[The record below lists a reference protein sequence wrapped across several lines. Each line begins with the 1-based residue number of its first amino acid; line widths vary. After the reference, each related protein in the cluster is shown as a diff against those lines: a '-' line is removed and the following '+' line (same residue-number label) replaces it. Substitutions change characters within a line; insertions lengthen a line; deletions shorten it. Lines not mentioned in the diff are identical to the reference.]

1 MYTDHLTTV
10 IDATTWRQ
18 MCQTYGG
25 H

>member
-1 MYTDHLTTV
+1 MYTDDLITV

-18 MCQTYGG
+18 MCQTNGG

>member
-1 MYTDHLTTV
+1 MYTDNLTTV